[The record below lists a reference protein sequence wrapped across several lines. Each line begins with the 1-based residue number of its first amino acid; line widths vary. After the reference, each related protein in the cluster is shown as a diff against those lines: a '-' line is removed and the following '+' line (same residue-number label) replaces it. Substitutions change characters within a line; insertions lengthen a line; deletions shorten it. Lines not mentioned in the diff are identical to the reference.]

1 MLGKLYQLAEK
12 YPAVIDEVRGRG
24 LMIGIEFLTNELG
37 YEVAKGL
44 FDRGVLVAGTLI
56 NAKSI
61 RIEPPLTITREQ
73 QDQVIERLDATLEE
87 VNKTAT
93 K

>member
-1 MLGKLYQLAEK
+1 MA
-12 YPAVIDEVRGRG
+12 
-24 LMIGIEFLTNELG
+24 GI
-37 YEVAKGL
+37 
-44 FDRGVLVAGTLI
+44 LI

-73 QDQVIERLDATLEE
+73 QDQVIERLAATLEE
-87 VNKTAT
+87 VNKIAVEL